1 MEFRVEKRHC
11 F

>member
-1 MEFRVEKRHC
+1 MEFRVER